1 MTRRLRV
8 QFSPVRATLDSNI
21 LVCAELQPKQ
31 RKGIAAQR
39 VIEIAAVNGVIAN
52 LALLDFV
59 TFVRRRLPTSIPSA
73 IAKVEAWAQVF
84 ETAPTTSLIMADA
97 LRLVNA
103 HQFQVW
109 DAVIWSAARAAGATV
124 FLSEDLQ
131 DGMTL
136 DGKWVVNPFSR
147 SEAELQALHAY

>member
-1 MTRRLRV
+1 M
-8 QFSPVRATLDSNI
+8 PVRAPLDRNI
-21 LVCAELQPKQ
+21 LGYAELEPKQ

-39 VIEIAAVNGVIAN
+39 VIVLAAANGVIAHQ
-52 LALLDFV
+52 ALLEFV
-59 TFVRRRLPTSIPSA
+59 AVVRRRLPTSLPSA
-73 IAKVEAWAQVF
+73 IAKVEAWSQVF

-109 DAVIWSAARAAGATV
+109 DAVIWSAARAAGVTV

-131 DGMTL
+131 DGLSL
-136 DGKWVVNPFSR
+136 DGMRVANPFLR
-147 SEAELQALHAY
+147 SEAELRALLAY

>member
-1 MTRRLRV
+1 M
-8 QFSPVRATLDSNI
+8 PVRATLDSNI
-21 LVCAELQPKQ
+21 LVYAELEAKQ
-31 RKGIAAQR
+31 TKGIASQR
-39 VIEIAAVNGVIAN
+39 VIELAASNGVIAN
-52 LALLDFV
+52 QALLEFV
-59 TFVRRRLPTSIPSA
+59 AVVRRRLPASLPSA
-73 IAKVEAWAQVF
+73 IAKVEAWSLVF

-131 DGMTL
+131 DGLSL
-136 DGKWVVNPFSR
+136 DGMRVVNPFMR
-147 SEAELQALHAY
+147 SEAELRALLAY

>member
-1 MTRRLRV
+1 M
-8 QFSPVRATLDSNI
+8 PARATLDSNI
-21 LVCAELQPKQ
+21 LVYAELEPKQ

-39 VIEIAAVNGVIAN
+39 VIELAAANGVIAN
-52 LALLDFV
+52 QTLLEFV
-59 TFVRRRLPTSIPSA
+59 AFVRRLLPTSLPSA
-73 IAKVEAWAQVF
+73 IAKVEAWSQVF

-109 DAVIWSAARAAGATV
+109 DAVIWSAARAAGATL

-131 DGMTL
+131 DGMSL
-136 DGKWVVNPFSR
+136 EGMRVANPFVR
-147 SEAELQALHAY
+147 SEAELRALLAY

>member
-1 MTRRLRV
+1 
-8 QFSPVRATLDSNI
+8 
-21 LVCAELQPKQ
+21 
-31 RKGIAAQR
+31 
-39 VIEIAAVNGVIAN
+39 
-52 LALLDFV
+52 
-59 TFVRRRLPTSIPSA
+59 LPTSLPSA
-73 IAKVEAWAQVF
+73 IAKVEAWSQVF

-131 DGMTL
+131 DSMSLGGMR
-136 DGKWVVNPFSR
+136 VVNPFLR
-147 SEAELQALHAY
+147 SEAELSAILAD

>member
-1 MTRRLRV
+1 M
-8 QFSPVRATLDSNI
+8 PVRATLDSNI
-21 LVCAELQPKQ
+21 LVYAELEPKR
-31 RKGIAAQR
+31 RKGIVAQR
-39 VIEIAAVNGVIAN
+39 VIEFAAANGVVVN
-52 LALLDFV
+52 QALLEFV
-59 TFVRRRLPTSIPSA
+59 AVVRRRLPTSLPSA

-84 ETAPTTSLIMADA
+84 ETAPTTSLIMSNA

-109 DAVIWSAARAAGATV
+109 HAVIWSAARAIGATM

-136 DGKWVVNPFSR
+136 DGVRVANPFSR
-147 SEAELQALHAY
+147 SEGELTALLA